1 MFNGFTENNCVMGE
15 FISNLIVKY
24 LGISIFVIIGI
35 FAIFG
40 IVVWKLSK
48 FNSIIKNLKCE
59 ENTRKL
65 DEIREKAADRRDL
78 PCENHREIMGRHD
91 NAVARIETSIEFL
104 TKEIHDA
111 MSIFQQQHIKTDG
124 FTQTH
129 SPLSITKQ
137 GWEMVE
143 RLGVRKMF
151 DENWTRIKELIDNG
165 LMDKNAYDI
174 DDFCIKQ
181 AVVFPEKFLSN
192 ENISVLKDDA
202 FKNGLTLTSYM
213 KVIAVMARD
222 EYFKVNGIKIDEM
235 EKKEK

>member
-1 MFNGFTENNCVMGE
+1 MGD
-15 FISNLIVKY
+15 FINNLIVKHF
-24 LGISIFVIIGI
+24 GISTVVIIAVVI
-35 FAIFG
+35 LIVF
-40 IVVWKLSK
+40 VVWKTAK
-48 FNSIIKNLKCE
+48 IYFIVKNLKCE
-59 ENTRKL
+59 ENTKRL
-65 DEIREKAADRRDL
+65 DEIREKAVDRRDL

-151 DENWTRIKELIDNG
+151 DDNWSRIKELIDNG
-165 LMDKNAYDI
+165 VADKNAYDI

-222 EYFKVNGIKIDEM
+222 EYFKVNGIKIDDM